1 MIWYTQD
8 RKVATKNIG
17 LKGKVEDKQF
27 WKKNL
32 KPKETEMLLE
42 EKKGVKYWYQ
52 QDLKILTDERA
63 KSLRA

>member
-8 RKVATKNIG
+8 RKVAAKNIG
-17 LKGKVEDKQF
+17 LKGKAEDKQF

-32 KPKETEMLLE
+32 KPKEIEMLLE
-42 EKKGVKYWYQ
+42 ENKGAKDWDQ
-52 QDLKILTDERA
+52 QDLKILTDDRA

>member
-8 RKVATKNIG
+8 RKVAVKNIG

-32 KPKETEMLLE
+32 KPKKTEMLLK
-42 EKKGVKYWYQ
+42 EKKGEKDWDQ
-52 QDLKILTDERA
+52 QDLKILTDDRA